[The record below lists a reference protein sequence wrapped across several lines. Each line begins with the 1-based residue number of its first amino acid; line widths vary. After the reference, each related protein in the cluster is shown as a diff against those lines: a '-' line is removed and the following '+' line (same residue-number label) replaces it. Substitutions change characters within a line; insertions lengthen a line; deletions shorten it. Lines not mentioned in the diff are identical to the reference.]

1 MLAHHHSITVNADV
15 MIRGVQAV
23 VEVAVANEEIIH
35 DEQVIKIMIG
45 NTNTQS
51 QLRTVERDREERIEE
66 GITEMITTIQRVH
79 DREQMRRNDIKMIE
93 IDRGMIVIVDNG
105 IWRGIHLEMK
115 EMRHGMMI
123 EDIWNTKEKQVQ
135 M

>member
-1 MLAHHHSITVNADV
+1 MT
-15 MIRGVQAV
+15 RGVQVV

-45 NTNTQS
+45 NTDTQS

-115 EMRHGMMI
+115 EIRHGMMT